1 LNSAWI
7 SQRRNISS
15 SLTPLSYRIRN
26 GGEAHAFSPWR
37 RSIPAF
43 SKKKGHIMKQMMIGA
58 VAAAT
63 LLAGVSAANAQYYH
77 DGGYRYGGPMVERS
91 VGLQVGR
98 VGVYDDGP
106 VYYEGTPA
114 WKSRAFR
121 GDNTHSPY
129 NTRTFRWQE
138 RMPQSPPGGGG
149 N

>member
-1 LNSAWI
+1 MAAQHSCVF
-7 SQRRNISS
+7 
-15 SLTPLSYRIRN
+15 
-26 GGEAHAFSPWR
+26 E
-37 RSIPAF
+37 
-43 SKKKGHIMKQMMIGA
+43 KKGHIMKQMMIGA

-63 LLAGVSAANAQYYH
+63 LLAGVSAANAQYYY

-91 VGLQVGR
+91 VGLQVGP
-98 VGVYDDGP
+98 VGVYNDGP